1 MTTSL
6 SVSEVVSTLHDW
18 FEQFYSD
25 IEAFGADISEH
36 LEFDAEHPGF
46 LTEPSREAVKLRS
59 VQFLNEH
66 ALPDGA
72 GAVFSREATGSAEG
86 NLEWW
91 VRDPEQ
97 GIARM
102 TFGTNPTGD
111 RFYEYEQ
118 LEWFERAFGK
128 LKRAIA
134 GPYIDYLGI
143 DEYIVTCVTPLF
155 TNGQAV
161 GVVGCDIRMRDL
173 ERTLLMP
180 LRQIP
185 GDAAILNPHRNVLVG
200 NSGRFLSGDR
210 VSETPEGFSI
220 APLNVHNMELS
231 LLHPLD

>member
-1 MTTSL
+1 MTASL
-6 SVSEVVSTLHDW
+6 NVTDVVSALHDW

-25 IEAFGADISEH
+25 IEAFGEDISQH
-36 LEFDAEHPGF
+36 IEFDSGHPGF
-46 LTEPSREAVKLRS
+46 LTEKSRELVKQRS
-59 VQFLNEH
+59 VQFLSEH

-72 GAVFSREATGSAEG
+72 GAVFSRVATGSEEG

-128 LKRAIA
+128 RKRAIA
-134 GPYIDYLGI
+134 GPYIDYLGV

-155 TNGQAV
+155 AKGDAV

-180 LRQIP
+180 LREIS

-210 VSETPEGFSI
+210 VPEAPAGYVI
-220 APLNVHNMELS
+220 TPLNVKNMELS
-231 LLHPLD
+231 LLHPAE